1 MLLRSL
7 GGIGLGFVWGW
18 LLGLVGRGARRPI
31 FTGSF
36 LMAAVLLQAV
46 AVIALAGWAVT
57 APFAL
62 SCGFA
67 YVMHMLWR
75 RQLSVRYQ
83 ARPTSK
89 EDL

>member
-18 LLGLVGRGARRPI
+18 LLGLAGRGARRPI
-31 FTGSF
+31 VTGLF

-46 AVIALAGWAVT
+46 VVIALAGWAVT
-57 APFAL
+57 APFVL

-67 YVMHMLWR
+67 YVMHVLWR
-75 RQLSVRYQ
+75 RQLSARHQ
-83 ARPTSK
+83 ARRTSK

>member
-1 MLLRSL
+1 
-7 GGIGLGFVWGW
+7 
-18 LLGLVGRGARRPI
+18 
-31 FTGSF
+31 
-36 LMAAVLLQAV
+36 MAAVLLQAIV
-46 AVIALAGWAVT
+46 VIAVAGWAVT

-75 RQLSVRYQ
+75 RQLAVRHQ
-83 ARPTSK
+83 ARRTSK